1 MVHKNIYFFLLG
13 AKLIFAEENSFVKFQ
28 KFISYKENCIFTLE
42 INQKQFG
49 TIHKSFGSLQ
59 YISKDYYIFDDLNQR
74 IEYKGNTIKTINKN
88 SKQIIFDTFS
98 NNDFNVLDII
108 TGNNVGIN
116 IKNRKIDNGITKA
129 SFYIDDWSIKGVLW
143 TKSETGEPKK
153 IKLITNEDE
162 QIEIN
167 ILASSFSQNDSLSTL
182 DTSGFEII
190 NLREQTF

>member
-1 MVHKNIYFFLLG
+1 MVHKSIYFFLLG

-49 TIHKSFGSLQ
+49 TIHKSLGSLQ
-59 YISKDYYIFDDLNQR
+59 YISKDYYIFDDPSQR
-74 IEYKGNTIKTINKN
+74 IEYKDNTIKTINKN
-88 SKQIIFDTFS
+88 SKQIIFDS
-98 NNDFNVLDII
+98 YSKNDFNILDII
-108 TGNNVGIN
+108 TGNNVRIVE
-116 IKNRKIDNGITKA
+116 KNRKIDNGILKA

-143 TKSETGEPKK
+143 TEIETGEPKK
-153 IKLITNEDE
+153 IELITNEDE

-167 ILASSFSQNDSLSTL
+167 ILASSFSKSDSLSPL

-190 NLREQTF
+190 NLRE

>member
-1 MVHKNIYFFLLG
+1 MLYKSIYFFLLG

-28 KFISYKENCIFTLE
+28 KFISCKENCIFTLE

-49 TIHKSFGSLQ
+49 TIHKSLGTLQ
-59 YISKDYYIFDDLNQR
+59 YISKDYYIFDDPNQR
-74 IEYKGNTIKTINKN
+74 IEYKGNAIKTINKN
-88 SKQIIFDTFS
+88 YKQIIFDS
-98 NNDFNVLDII
+98 YSKNDFNILDII
-108 TGNNVGIN
+108 TGNNVGIV
-116 IKNRKIDNGITKA
+116 KENRKIDNGIVKA

-143 TKSETGEPKK
+143 TEIETGEPKK

-167 ILASSFSQNDSLSTL
+167 ILASSFSRSDSLSTL

-190 NLREQTF
+190 NLRE